1 MTNSKDKQTPPST
14 APVSFPRWREVLHNE
29 PLAPALVQTH
39 EREIF
44 AFLKHLKQA
53 RRRVSV
59 ASVLEYLR
67 NLEEQSIPIEA
78 ARAALRWFFQA
89 AAHQAQS
96 GADQIAPPS
105 ESVPVI
111 RVEQGDQGGPPWEQ
125 RMVTVLRTRH
135 LKWRTEEAYRGW
147 GRRFANW
154 LGDKPVEEADGN
166 DIRRYLEHL
175 AVAGRVSAST
185 QRQAL
190 NALIFLVRETL
201 GRDPGDCSGYRLGRS
216 EKRIPV
222 VLSQRECQALF
233 DQLTDS
239 YRLMAQLLY
248 GAGLRLMELL
258 RLRIQDVQFEQG
270 IVIIRQ
276 GKGGKDR
283 VSVLPETL
291 RAPLLEQREQLRLL
305 YEEDRQADLPGVWL
319 PPTVEIKIPTAGTQW
334 PWQWFF
340 PSRQLANDPRSG
352 IQRRHHIQDATL
364 QNAIRKAARA
374 AHLSQRVTPH
384 TLRHSFAT
392 HLLANGADIRTVQEL
407 LGHADVATTMIYT
420 HVLNRPG
427 LAVRSP
433 LDNL

>member
-1 MTNSKDKQTPPST
+1 MTNSKDKLTAPST
-14 APVSFPRWREVLHNE
+14 TPVSFPRWREVLHNE
-29 PLAPALVQTH
+29 LLASALVQGH

-44 AFLKHLKQA
+44 AFLKHLKAIRRQA
-53 RRRVSV
+53 SV

-67 NLEEQSIPIEA
+67 NLEEQGKPTEA
-78 ARAALRWFFQA
+78 ARAALRWFFLA

-96 GADQIAPPS
+96 GVNQIAPPAQS
-105 ESVPVI
+105 APVI
-111 RVEQGDQGGPPWEQ
+111 RIEQGDQGGPPWEQ
-125 RMVTVLRTRH
+125 QMVTVLRTRH

-147 GRRFANW
+147 GRRFAAW
-154 LGDKPVEEADGN
+154 LGEKPVEAADGD

-175 AVAGRVSAST
+175 AVAGKVSVST

-222 VLSQRECQALF
+222 VLSQRQCQLLF
-233 DQLTDS
+233 DQLS
-239 YRLMAQLLY
+239 GSHRLMAQLLY

-258 RLRIQDVQFEQG
+258 RLRIQDVQFEQSI
-270 IVIIRQ
+270 IVVRE

-283 VSVLPETL
+283 VSVMPETL
-291 RAPLLEQREQLRLL
+291 RVPLIAHREQLRRLHD
-305 YEEDRQADLPGVWL
+305 EDRQAELPGVWL
-319 PPTVEIKIPTAGTQW
+319 PPAVENKIPTAGTQW

-340 PSRQLANDPRSG
+340 PSRQLAIDPRSG

-374 AHLSQRVTPH
+374 AGLSQRVTPH

-392 HLLANGADIRTVQEL
+392 HLLAGGADIRTVQEL

-433 LDNL
+433 LDTL